1 MTAPEA
7 IDTFILYLATERGL
21 SDNYQLST
29 RRSLESFAGW
39 LESQAKLTLAK
50 VTPATITDYLAWR
63 KRSGLAAASVK
74 LEAVAIRIFFRFL
87 HFRQIIPHDP
97 AETSHSP
104 HRALSARDPQ
114 RPRCREAHFRGRYP
128 Q

>member
-39 LESQAKLTLAK
+39 LESHAKLTPGK
-50 VTPATITDYLAWR
+50 VTPAAITDYLAWR
-63 KRSGLAAASVK
+63 KRSGLAAAW
-74 LEAVAIRIFFRFL
+74 AFGG
-87 HFRQIIPHDP
+87 QI
-97 AETSHSP
+97 AWVTS
-104 HRALSARDPQ
+104 
-114 RPRCREAHFRGRYP
+114 
-128 Q
+128 